1 MDHNNIVKISI
12 LPKVIYRFRTILIK
26 ISMALFIDIEKPI
39 LKFTQNLKGPPH
51 SQNDVEKRA
60 KLEDSHGLISK
71 HITKL

>member
-1 MDHNNIVKISI
+1 
-12 LPKVIYRFRTILIK
+12 
-26 ISMALFIDIEKPI
+26 MALFIDIEKPI